1 MNTSNSRKNV
11 LLVDDEID
19 ICDFLSEYL
28 EERNIKAYSATNI
41 EDAFKIAKMNKIDLI
56 FLDNNLLHIIKGVE
70 YIPHFK
76 LLNPYCKVY
85 MLTANHQPELR
96 EHARLQ
102 GADGFIL
109 KPFDFESFQN
119 AIEEL
124 IEGGSEK

>member
-1 MNTSNSRKNV
+1 MEIKNTQKTV

-28 EERNIKAYSATNI
+28 EERNIKVYSATNI
-41 EDAFKIAKMNKIDLI
+41 EDAFKIAKTNKIDLV
-56 FLDNNLLHIIKGVE
+56 FLDNNLLHIVKGVE

-76 LLNPYCKVY
+76 LSNPNCKVY

-109 KPFDFESFQN
+109 KPFDFESFQE
-119 AIEEL
+119 AINKL
-124 IEGGSEK
+124 INGG